1 MKKIANQMHNHKYE
15 KAVEFMRDS
24 FKESTLKNE
33 ELKLKSIEV
42 KLAFEKGFD
51 SALVAISQMLSNIKT
66 LDDLAKDYY
75 EDGQEENT
83 EES

>member
-15 KAVEFMRDS
+15 KAVEYMRS
-24 FKESTLKNE
+24 HFEGSVLKDE

-51 SALVAISQMLSNIKT
+51 SALVAISEMLSNIKT

-75 EDGQEENT
+75 DNGQEENT